1 MRLTRFTFVL
11 LASAGFCLNGCRSTM
26 SHSDSQGVVPAESN
40 AELIEYIAEQP
51 FVTAEAAYRSIY
63 ILSKGQ
69 VYSGDFGGL
78 TETLASEKI
87 VSPMW
92 RHSADHVL
100 NRGAVGFMVARAI
113 DIQGGINWFLTGL
126 GRYALRELQYRQIA
140 HSGGEL
146 SLVSGGEYLG
156 MLARAEEYLFKK
168 RGAEAGGRAEL
179 GPEPSN

>member
-1 MRLTRFTFVL
+1 MPASRITLVL
-11 LASAGFCLNGCRSTM
+11 LAAAAVTLTGCHAGL
-26 SHSDSQGVVPAESN
+26 SHSASQGVVPAESN
-40 AELIEYIAEQP
+40 AELIEYIADQP

-69 VYSGDFGGL
+69 VYTGDYSSL
-78 TETLASEKI
+78 TQELVTEKI

-92 RHSADHVL
+92 NNPADEAL
-100 NRGAVGFMVARAI
+100 DRGAVAYMVARAL
-113 DIQGGINWFLTGL
+113 DIQGGVNWFLTGL

-156 MLARAEEYLFKK
+156 ILARAEEFLFKK
-168 RGAEAGGRAEL
+168 RGSQSGERAEL
-179 GPEPSN
+179 GAEPGK